1 MMMIIKWMKRPS
13 REDEKEEEEE
23 DDDDDDDDDDDEGE
37 TGTTRSKI
45 RKKVSALIRRAL
57 SRGLESPRL
66 PKACFGSSRL

>member
-1 MMMIIKWMKRPS
+1 MILLMMMIIKWMKRPS
-13 REDEKEEEEE
+13 REDDKEEEEE
-23 DDDDDDDDDDDEGE
+23 DDDDDEDE

-45 RKKVSALIRRAL
+45 RKKVSALIRRGL